1 MRHERPMRGHR
12 WMQLV
17 GVGVLLAACGG
28 AAPQLDVAFNRD
40 WQNDAGASITAVEKR
55 VRGAELP
62 PNAAVVVGV
71 NPSGMVAVGLD
82 GTGRWKSKVGPEA
95 RPIITGLLV
104 VVSEGPDVIAL
115 DAKTG
120 KKLWSVPNEGHQ
132 LRGAGTDGKLT
143 AVSLARR
150 AGGGSVLLGVDA
162 TGDVVR
168 RVETPENL
176 GRPAVKGGVA
186 FVPWRKQYVSAID
199 LGSGDEIGRLLLRER
214 VTHAVNVGGF
224 LYFGESG
231 LVRLDERIGG
241 ATGGNA
247 NRVGL
252 PERTLPGEPE
262 WFQDGTNPTPTAA
275 TARDRIRLYAR
286 PRIEAGNPTTD
297 SDRYLATYF
306 RIMMALD
313 SSTGALAWVRTLPES
328 VIGGAAAQG
337 GFVVC
342 DADGNVRMLDATTG
356 GEASSLALGEVIQS
370 CVVSPGEYQ
379 VLGAKNELSLAEQ
392 LGTAVDLD
400 DTEMA
405 AAQEFLLTELGKE
418 RDPAATKTLVKLAR
432 DPRTPSAILQE
443 TRRLIAERRTGAE
456 FMLEALKE
464 QYDFLSDVLQ
474 GPPVGPLADALA
486 AMNEKRAAPLLA
498 RHLNDPANTPDDV
511 KRAAHALTSL
521 ATAKE
526 VDDLKIFFSL
536 YRATADS
543 PELIAATIDVARA
556 LVNVGGEDGREVVRK
571 AALDPLTRSEI
582 RQAITKLASSGSTS
596 KAARG

>member
-1 MRHERPMRGHR
+1 MRHERPMRRHR
-12 WMQLV
+12 WAKLAAI
-17 GVGVLLAACGG
+17 GVLLGACGG
-28 AAPQLDVAFNRD
+28 AAPQLDLAFNRD
-40 WQNDAGASITAVEKR
+40 WQNDAGASISAVEKR

-71 NPSGMVAVGLD
+71 NPNGMIGVGLD
-82 GTGRWKSKVGPEA
+82 GTGRWKSKVGPES
-95 RPIITGLLV
+95 RPIITGSLV

-120 KKLWSVPNEGHQ
+120 KQRWSVPNEGHQ
-132 LRGAGTDGKLT
+132 LRGAGSDGKLT
-143 AVSLARR
+143 VLSLARR

-162 TGDVVR
+162 TGGVVR
-168 RVETPENL
+168 RIETSENL

-186 FVPWRKQYVSAID
+186 FVPWRKQYVSAIELD
-199 LGSGDEIGRLLLRER
+199 SGDEIGRLLLRER

-224 LYFGESG
+224 LYFGEAG

-241 ATGGNA
+241 ATSGNA

-262 WFQDGTNPTPTAA
+262 WFQDGTNPTPTTA
-275 TARDRIRLYAR
+275 TARDRVRLYAR

-306 RIMMALD
+306 RIAMALD
-313 SSTGALAWVRTLPES
+313 STTGGLAWVRTLPES

-342 DADGNVRMLDATTG
+342 DADGNVRMLDAATG
-356 GEASSLALGEVIQS
+356 GEAGSLALGEVIQS

-392 LGTAVDLD
+392 LGTAVELD

-432 DPRTPSAILQE
+432 NPRTQPAMLQE
-443 TRRLIAERRTGAE
+443 ARRLIAERRTGAE

-511 KRAAHALTSL
+511 KRAAHALTKL
-521 ATAKE
+521 ATSNE
-526 VDDLKIFFSL
+526 VDQLETFFAL

-543 PELIAATIDVARA
+543 RELIAATIDVARA
-556 LVNVGGEDGREVVRK
+556 LVKVGGEDGREVVRK
-571 AALDPLTRSEI
+571 AALDPLTRAEI
-582 RQAITKLASSGSTS
+582 RQAIAKLGSS
-596 KAARG
+596 